1 MLPVMNLDAAL
12 RELEEDEPSVIVEPE
27 IGAFCMVRARAARG
41 TTPPERT
48 SGRLP
53 LEAILAYIANPF

>member
-1 MLPVMNLDAAL
+1 MDLDTAL
-12 RELEEDEPSVIVEPE
+12 CELDEDQPKVIVEPE
-27 IGAFCMVRARAARG
+27 IGAFCMVRARSARG